1 MNGGD
6 PGEFFGVRAAIEGD
20 SFERIGHAR
29 FLFRVKGIA
38 VHQRKP
44 EAVGQDY
51 VVQEGSEFGVT
62 RGSVM
67 FADGLHQGCV
77 GVDFVADQVL
87 EHCEHGE
94 L

>member
-1 MNGGD
+1 M
-6 PGEFFGVRAAIEGD
+6 
-20 SFERIGHAR
+20 
-29 FLFRVKGIA
+29 
-38 VHQRKP
+38 
-44 EAVGQDY
+44 DY